1 MRLLIL
7 AALLATC
14 PAHAADP
21 ATPPADPAPA
31 AAQTTVS
38 AADQGAAE
46 RMRDDAMDG
55 SEAWMILESLTTEVG
70 PRLAGSAGD
79 VRAVEWAVRTF
90 EALGYDKVWT
100 EPVRFP
106 VWERR
111 AEHAEILE
119 PFPHPLTLTA
129 LGGSSGTD
137 GTLEAEVI
145 EFTTLEALKQARAED
160 VRGKIVFIG
169 NRMARARDGGG
180 YGPAVA
186 ARTQGAQ
193 AAAALGAKALLIRSI
208 GTSNNRLPHTGIAVS
223 VAQAMADPELA
234 AKLPRTE
241 SGLPIVATPIPAA
254 ALSNPDADILSRV
267 LERSRPVRVRL
278 NLDVGWRA
286 TEHESANVIGE
297 ITGSERPDEVVLL
310 GAHLDSW
317 DLGTGA
323 IDDGAGVA
331 ITMAAGHLLKR
342 HGKPRRSIRVVAF
355 ANEEQGIYGGRAYA
369 DRHGDDVTRHVL
381 AAESDFGA
389 GRIWRLDWGV
399 KPEAQPAIDALLAVV
414 KPIGVSRG
422 LPYANGGPDLGPM
435 RARGMAVLSL
445 QQDGTTYFDI
455 HHTANDTLDKIDP
468 KDLDQNVAVYAA
480 FAWIAAQADGDF
492 GSQPR
497 SPAPPAP
504 PAAR

>member
-7 AALLATC
+7 AAVLHAC
-14 PAHAADP
+14 PSQTTEPGAPPSAAV
-21 ATPPADPAPA
+21 A
-31 AAQTTVS
+31 TTVS
-38 AADQGAAE
+38 AADQAIAS
-46 RMRDDAMDG
+46 RLRDEAMNG

-79 VRAVEWAVRTF
+79 VRAVEWAVRMF
-90 EALGYDKVWT
+90 KSLGYDKVWT

-111 AEHAEILE
+111 AEHAEIVE
-119 PFPHPLTLTA
+119 PFPQPLVLTA
-129 LGGSSGTD
+129 LGGSSGTA
-137 GTLEAEVI
+137 GAIEAEVI
-145 EFTTLEALKQARAED
+145 EFATLDALKQARAEA
-160 VRGKIVFIG
+160 VQGKIVYIG

-223 VAQAMADPELA
+223 LAQALANPEVA
-234 AKLPRTE
+234 AALPRTE
-241 SGLPIVATPIPAA
+241 SGLPIVATPVPAA
-254 ALSNPDADILSRV
+254 ALANPDADLLSRV

-286 TEHESANVIGE
+286 REHESANVIGE
-297 ITGSERPDEVVLL
+297 ITGSEAPDEVVLL

-331 ITMAAGHLLKR
+331 ITMAAGHLIKQHR
-342 HGKPRRSIRVVAF
+342 RPRRSIRVVAF

-369 DRHGDDVTRHVL
+369 DAYGEQVARHVL

-389 GRIWRLDWGV
+389 GRIWRLDWAV
-399 KPEAQPAIDALLAVV
+399 KREAQPAIDALLAVL

-468 KDLDQNVAVYAA
+468 RDLDQNVAVYAA

-497 SPAPPAP
+497 PPTAH
-504 PAAR
+504 

>member
-1 MRLLIL
+1 MRPLTLIL
-7 AALLATC
+7 AALCCFL
-14 PAHAADP
+14 
-21 ATPPADPAPA
+21 PPA
-31 AAQTTVS
+31 
-38 AADQGAAE
+38 GAAE
-46 RMRDDAMDG
+46 PQGPDQDAPPPATTVDEADGAVAARLRDDAMRG

-70 PRLAGSAGD
+70 HRLAGSEGD
-79 VRAVEWAVRTF
+79 VRAVAWAQRTLR
-90 EALGYDKVWT
+90 ALGYDRVWT

-111 AEHAEILE
+111 AEHARILE
-119 PFPHPLTLTA
+119 PFPHDLVLTA
-129 LGGSSGTD
+129 LGGSRGTD
-137 GTLEAEVI
+137 GAIEAEVV
-145 EFTTLEALKQARAED
+145 EFATLDALREARRED
-160 VRGKIVFIG
+160 VAGRIVYIG
-169 NRMARARDGGG
+169 NRMTRARDGGG

-193 AAAALGAKALLIRSI
+193 AAAALGARALLIRSI
-208 GTSNNRLPHTGIAVS
+208 GTSSNRLPHTGIAVS
-223 VAQAMADPELA
+223 LSQALADPEVA
-234 AKLPRTE
+234 AALPRTE

-254 ALSNPDADILSRV
+254 ALSNPDADLLSRV

-278 NLDVGWRA
+278 LLDVGWRER
-286 TEHESANVIGE
+286 EHESANVIGE
-297 ITGSERPDEVVLL
+297 ITGSERPEEVVLL

-331 ITMAAGHLLKR
+331 ITMAAGHLIAR
-342 HGKPRRSIRVVAF
+342 HGRPRRSIRVVAF

-369 DRHGDDVTRHVL
+369 EAHGDAVARHVL

-399 KPEAQPAIDALLAVV
+399 KPDAQPAIDAMLAVL

-480 FAWIAAQADGDF
+480 VAWMAAQARGDF
-492 GSQPR
+492 GSKPR
-497 SPAPPAP
+497 S
-504 PAAR
+504 AASSN

>member
-1 MRLLIL
+1 MRPLIL
-7 AALLATC
+7 AALCFSAH
-14 PAHAADP
+14 AHAATD
-21 ATPPADPAPA
+21 AADAKPQAN
-31 AAQTTVS
+31 AQTTVS
-38 AADQGAAE
+38 EADQLIAA
-46 RMRDDAMDG
+46 RLRDAAMDG
-55 SEAWMILESLTTEVG
+55 TQAWMILESLTTEVG
-70 PRLAGSAGD
+70 SRLAGSAGD
-79 VRAVEWAVRTF
+79 VRGVQWAVNMFKT
-90 EALGYDKVWT
+90 LGYDRVWT

-111 AEHAEILE
+111 AEHAEIVD
-119 PFPHPLTLTA
+119 PFPHKLELTA
-129 LGGSSGTD
+129 LGGSVSTNGTV
-137 GTLEAEVI
+137 EAEVI
-145 EFTTLEALKQARAED
+145 EFATLDALKQARPED
-160 VRGKIVFIG
+160 VQGKIVFIG
-169 NRMARARDGGG
+169 NRMVRARDGGG
-180 YGPAVA
+180 YGPAVL

-193 AAAALGAKALLIRSI
+193 AAAALGARALLIRSI

-223 VAQAMADPELA
+223 VAQALADPDLA

-241 SGLPIVATPIPAA
+241 SGLPIVATPVPAA
-254 ALSNPDADILSRV
+254 ALANPDADLLSRV
-267 LERSRPVRVRL
+267 LERGRPVRVRL
-278 NLDVGWRA
+278 HLDVGWRA

-297 ITGSERPDEVVLL
+297 ITGGEVPDEVVLL

-331 ITMAAGHLLKR
+331 ITMAAGQLVKR

-369 DRHGDDVTRHVL
+369 DAHGDEVSRHVL

-389 GRIWRLDWGV
+389 GRIWRLDWAV
-399 KPEAQPAIDALLAVV
+399 KPEAQPAIDALLAVL

-455 HHTANDTLDKIDP
+455 HHTANDTLDKIDS

-492 GSQPR
+492 GSKPR
-497 SPAPPAP
+497 PPATP
-504 PAAR
+504 QAAR